1 MIQKLWHTAG
11 FSAAAV
17 LVCIMFAGC
26 GYTTSTLLPGH
37 IKTVAIPVFGNE
49 TVEYGL
55 EQELTE
61 AVVDKFVADGHLKVV
76 PEKDADSVILARI
89 REYQNQVFGYD
100 RQEQAQEYQ
109 VVIRISVVFKDVVK
123 NKIRWEETSMVET
136 SRYYVTPIAGQEA
149 STEEVGRQKAIA
161 ALADNILTRT
171 VQGW

>member
-1 MIQKLWHTAG
+1 MILKRSHIAG
-11 FSAAAV
+11 FAAAAV
-17 LVCIMFAGC
+17 LLHVMLAGC

-37 IKTVAIPVFGNE
+37 IRTVAIPVFENE

-76 PEKDADSVILARI
+76 AEKDADSVILASI
-89 REYQNQVFGYD
+89 VEYQNQVFGYD
-100 RQEQAQEYQ
+100 RQEKAQEYQ
-109 VVIRISVVFKDVVK
+109 VVIRISVVFKDIVK

-136 SRYYVTPIAGQEA
+136 SRYYVTAIAGQEA
-149 STEEVGRQKAIA
+149 STEEEGRQKAIA